1 MVTGPRE
8 ASWVLGV
15 QLVPWQGEH
24 SEFSGHKDQV
34 KKPRHSIEENLIALT
49 PEGG

>member
-1 MVTGPRE
+1 MVAGP
-8 ASWVLGV
+8 LGPGCSACT
-15 QLVPWQGEH
+15 LAGEH

-34 KKPRHSIEENLIALT
+34 KKPRHSIEDNLIALT